1 MSAPDVLTAHYIA
14 ERWPRLFHMAEAGA
28 WPKIEQN
35 GLLSTTALL
44 DRYGVSGAARE
55 AVESARRAVAVPLT
69 DTVLGE
75 AWVRDNGPINATVL
89 RRTLT
94 GMSEAEWYRA
104 LNRRVFFWLTQSRLE
119 RLRRA
124 RNYATREHD
133 ILTVD
138 TARLLDVHGNRVELA
153 HLNSGAVHASADY
166 PRGVGTF
173 RTIADYPWIERRR
186 IAPSE
191 PIVELTVPY
200 AVPDIAQFVIDVV
213 RR

>member
-1 MSAPDVLTAHYIA
+1 MSAPDVLTAHHIA
-14 ERWPRLFHMAEAGA
+14 ERWPRLFHMTEAGA
-28 WPKIEQN
+28 WPAIERN

-44 DRYGVSGAARE
+44 DRYGVTGAARD
-55 AVESARRAVAVPLT
+55 AVESARRAVPVPLT
-69 DTVLGE
+69 DPVLGE
-75 AWVRDNGPINATVL
+75 AWVRDNGSINATVL

-94 GMSEAEWYRA
+94 GMSEVEWYRA

-124 RNYATREHD
+124 RGYVTRQHD

-138 TARLLDVHGNRVELA
+138 TARLLAVHGDRVELA

-166 PRGVGTF
+166 PRGAGTF
-173 RTIADYPWIERRR
+173 RTIADYPWVERRR
-186 IAPSE
+186 IAPAE